1 MVSYAPGNNRLK
13 VTNYWKESRGSHARP
28 YFRQLL
34 PLANFLVLWRNVPK
48 SPKKIISETCLLSSL
63 SCSQIWLIP
72 LVDDHHH
79 KIEESPPLSAAEHQN
94 VSSQQWSFKGTW
106 LLPLTTD

>member
-1 MVSYAPGNNRLK
+1 MHDPISGNCC
-13 VTNYWKESRGSHARP
+13 
-28 YFRQLL
+28 LL
-34 PLANFLVLWRNVPK
+34 PITWFCGEMCQ
-48 SPKKIISETCLLSSL
+48 SHQKKIISETCLLSSL